1 MSAAFFIVFT
11 RQQATCGDIFF
22 FFPIMQFWEIF
33 FFFLDYLNFPF
44 CKLG

>member
-22 FFPIMQFWEIF
+22 FFSHYAILGD
-33 FFFLDYLNFPF
+33 FFLFP
-44 CKLG
+44 